1 MSFQYG
7 VWLPV
12 ACAVMSKV
20 SPVFGLI
27 DCNSFYASCERV
39 FRPDLAKV
47 PIVVLSN
54 NDGCVIAR
62 SYDAKPFVKMG
73 EPYFQIK
80 HKLRQHGIIAFSSN
94 YALYGDM
101 SERVMTLIESMAPA
115 VEVYSID
122 EAFADLTGISDLDGL
137 GRRIRSRV
145 LRCTGIPVGVGIA
158 PTKTLAKLAN
168 HTAKRLQAHT
178 GGVVNICDPIKRAWV
193 LRNTDV
199 AEVWGVGRKMKM
211 HLDAMGI
218 KTAMDLAKSDPWT
231 LRKNFSV
238 VIEKTAREL
247 AGTPCLELDEPDPP
261 KQEICCSRMF
271 GKRLKELPP
280 IKEAVATYMMRA
292 SEKLRAQNSLCKKIR
307 VSIRTGMFNPE
318 EAKYANGVV
327 VDLPYPT
334 DDVRLLINLAV
345 DALDRLFRPGFNYSK
360 AEVMLLNLCQP
371 GEYTDDLFATS
382 QPAEAS
388 RVMAVLDQI
397 NGRWGRGT
405 VRAAS
410 VPINP
415 DWGMRRE
422 MMSQSYT
429 TRLDQLW
436 KISCH

>member
-1 MSFQYG
+1 
-7 VWLPV
+7 
-12 ACAVMSKV
+12 MSKAL
-20 SPVFGLI
+20 PVFGLI

-62 SYDAKPFVKMG
+62 SYDAKPYVKMG

-80 HKLRQHGIIAFSSN
+80 HKLKQHGIVPFSSN

-101 SERVMTLIESMAPA
+101 SERVMTLIESMVPA

-122 EAFADLTGISDLDGL
+122 EAFVDLTGINGLDAL
-137 GRRIRSRV
+137 GRKIRSQV

-158 PTKTLAKLAN
+158 HTKTLAKLAN
-168 HTAKRLQAHT
+168 HTAKRLQAQT
-178 GGVVNICDPIKRAWV
+178 GGVVNICDPIKRDWV

-199 AEVWGVGRKMKM
+199 AEVWGVGRRMKM
-211 HLDAMGI
+211 HLDGMGI
-218 KTAMDLAKSDPWT
+218 KTAMDLAKADPWT

-271 GKRLKELPP
+271 GKRLKQLPP

-292 SEKLRAQNSLCKKIR
+292 SEKLRAQKSLSKKIR
-307 VSIRTGMFNPE
+307 VSIRTGMFNPD

-327 VDLPYPT
+327 IDLPYPT
-334 DDVRLLINLAV
+334 DDVRLLTTAAV
-345 DALDRLFRPGFNYSK
+345 DALDRVFRPGFSYSK
-360 AEVMLLNLCQP
+360 AEVLLLNLCQP
-371 GEYTDDLFATS
+371 GEYTDDLFAIS
-382 QPAEAS
+382 QPTEAT
-388 RVMAVLDQI
+388 RVMAVLDDI

-405 VRAAS
+405 LRSAS
-410 VPINP
+410 VPSNP

-436 KISCH
+436 SVTCS

>member
-1 MSFQYG
+1 MFSK
-7 VWLPV
+7 PV
-12 ACAVMSKV
+12 
-20 SPVFGLI
+20 PVFALI

-39 FRPDLAKV
+39 FRPDLARV

-80 HKLRQHGIIAFSSN
+80 HKLKQHGIVPFSSN

-101 SERVMTLIESMAPA
+101 SERVMTLIESMVPA

-122 EAFADLTGISDLDGL
+122 EAFADLTGIPNLDAL
-137 GRRIRSRV
+137 GRRVRSQV

-158 PTKTLAKLAN
+158 HTKTLAKLAN
-168 HTAKRLQAHT
+168 HTAKRLQAET
-178 GGVVNICDPIKRAWV
+178 GGVVDICDPFKRDWV

-199 AEVWGVGRKMKM
+199 SEVWGVGRRMKM
-211 HLDAMGI
+211 HLDALGV
-218 KTAMDLAKSDPWT
+218 KTAMDLAKADPWM
-231 LRKNFSV
+231 LRKKFSV

-271 GKRLKELPP
+271 GKRLTELAP

-292 SEKLRAQNSLCKKIR
+292 SEKLRAQGSVCKKIR

-318 EAKYANGVV
+318 EAKFANGLV

-334 DDVRLLINLAV
+334 DDVRLLTKAAV
-345 DALDRLFRPGFNYSK
+345 DALERVYRPGFKYSK

-371 GEYTDDLFATS
+371 GEYTDDLFAVS
-382 QPAEAS
+382 QPSEATK
-388 RVMAVLDQI
+388 VMAVLDKI

-405 VRAAS
+405 LRAAS
-410 VPINP
+410 VPTNP
-415 DWGMRRE
+415 EWGMRRDL
-422 MMSQSYT
+422 MSQSYT
-429 TRLDQLW
+429 TKLDQLW
-436 KISCH
+436 KVTCS

>member
-1 MSFQYG
+1 
-7 VWLPV
+7 
-12 ACAVMSKV
+12 MSKAL
-20 SPVFGLI
+20 PVFGLI

-62 SYDAKPFVKMG
+62 SYDAKPYVKMG

-80 HKLRQHGIIAFSSN
+80 HRLKQHGIVPFSSN

-101 SERVMTLIESMAPA
+101 SERVMTLIESMVPA

-122 EAFADLTGISDLDGL
+122 EAFVDLTGINGLDAL
-137 GRRIRSRV
+137 GRKIRSQV

-158 PTKTLAKLAN
+158 HTKTLAKLAN
-168 HTAKRLQAHT
+168 HTAKRLQAQT
-178 GGVVNICDPIKRAWV
+178 GGVVNICDPIKRDWV

-199 AEVWGVGRKMKM
+199 AEVWGVGRRMKM
-211 HLDAMGI
+211 HLDGMGI
-218 KTAMDLAKSDPWT
+218 KTAMDLAKADPWT

-280 IKEAVATYMMRA
+280 IKEAVATYIMRA
-292 SEKLRAQNSLCKKIR
+292 SEKLRTQKSLCKKIR
-307 VSIRTGMFNPE
+307 VSIRTGMFNPD

-327 VDLPYPT
+327 IDLPYPT
-334 DDVRLLINLAV
+334 DDVRLLTTAAV
-345 DALDRLFRPGFNYSK
+345 DALDRVFRPGFSYSK
-360 AEVMLLNLCQP
+360 AEVLLLNLCQP
-371 GEYTDDLFATS
+371 GEYTDDLFAIS
-382 QPAEAS
+382 QPTEAT
-388 RVMAVLDQI
+388 RVMAVLDEI

-405 VRAAS
+405 LRSAS
-410 VPINP
+410 VPSNP

-436 KISCH
+436 IVTCG

>member
-1 MSFQYG
+1 
-7 VWLPV
+7 
-12 ACAVMSKV
+12 MSKKLE
-20 SPVFGLI
+20 PVFALI

-39 FRPDLAKV
+39 FRPDLARV

-80 HKLRQHGIIAFSSN
+80 HKLRQHGIVPFSSN

-101 SERVMTLIESMAPA
+101 SERVMTLIESMVPA

-122 EAFADLTGISDLDGL
+122 EAFADLTGISNLDAL
-137 GRRIRSRV
+137 GRRIRSQV

-158 PTKTLAKLAN
+158 HTKTLAKLAN
-168 HTAKRLQAHT
+168 HTAKRLQAET
-178 GGVVNICDPIKRAWV
+178 GGVVDICDPFKRDWV

-199 AEVWGVGRKMKM
+199 SEVWGVGRRMKM
-211 HLDAMGI
+211 HLDALGV
-218 KTAMDLAKSDPWT
+218 KTAMDLAKADPRM
-231 LRKNFSV
+231 LRKKFSV

-271 GKRLKELPP
+271 GKRLTELAP

-292 SEKLRAQNSLCKKIR
+292 SEKLRAQGSVCKKIR

-318 EAKYANGVV
+318 EAKFANGVV

-334 DDVRLLINLAV
+334 DDVRLLTKAAV
-345 DALDRLFRPGFNYSK
+345 DALERVYRPGFKYSK
-360 AEVMLLNLCQP
+360 AEVLLLNLCQP
-371 GEYTDDLFATS
+371 GEYTDDLFAVS
-382 QPAEAS
+382 QPSEATK
-388 RVMAVLDQI
+388 VMAVLDKI

-405 VRAAS
+405 LRAAS
-410 VPINP
+410 VPSNP

-422 MMSQSYT
+422 MMSQSFT
-429 TRLDQLW
+429 TRIDQLW
-436 KISCH
+436 TVQC

>member
-1 MSFQYG
+1 M
-7 VWLPV
+7 
-12 ACAVMSKV
+12 
-20 SPVFGLI
+20 PVFGLI

-62 SYDAKPFVKMG
+62 SYDAKPYVKMG

-80 HKLRQHGIIAFSSN
+80 HKLKQHGIVPFSSN

-101 SERVMTLIESMAPA
+101 SERVMTLIESMVPT

-122 EAFADLTGISDLDGL
+122 EAFVDLTGITDLDRL
-137 GRRIRSRV
+137 GRQIRGQV
-145 LRCTGIPVGVGIA
+145 LRCAGIPVGVGIA
-158 PTKTLAKLAN
+158 HTKTLAKLAN
-168 HTAKRLQAHT
+168 HTAKRLQAQT
-178 GGVVNICDPIKRAWV
+178 GGVVNICDPAKRDWV

-199 AEVWGVGRKMKM
+199 SEVWGVGRRMKA
-211 HLDAMGI
+211 HLDTMGI
-218 KTAMDLAKSDPWT
+218 KSAMDLAKADLWT

-247 AGTPCLELDEPDPP
+247 AGTSCLELDEPDPP

-271 GKRLKELPP
+271 GTRLTELAP

-292 SEKLRAQNSLCKKIR
+292 SEKLRAQNSLCKKVR

-327 VDLPYPT
+327 IDMPYPT
-334 DDVRLLINLAV
+334 DDVRLLTKAAV
-345 DALDRLFRPGFNYSK
+345 NALDRVYRHGYKYSK
-360 AEVMLLNLCQP
+360 AEVLLMSLCQP
-371 GEYTDDLFATS
+371 GEYTDDLFAAS
-382 QPAEAS
+382 QPTES
-388 RVMAVLDQI
+388 TKVMAVLDQI
-397 NGRWGRGT
+397 NERWGRGT
-405 VRAAS
+405 LRAAS
-410 VPINP
+410 VPSNP
-415 DWGMRRE
+415 EWAMRRE

-436 KISCH
+436 TINCK

>member
-1 MSFQYG
+1 
-7 VWLPV
+7 
-12 ACAVMSKV
+12 MSKRV
-20 SPVFGLI
+20 PVFGLI

-62 SYDAKPFVKMG
+62 SYDAKPYVKMG

-80 HKLRQHGIIAFSSN
+80 HKLKQHGIVPFSSN

-101 SERVMTLIESMAPA
+101 SERVMTLIESMVPA

-122 EAFADLTGISDLDGL
+122 EAFVDLAGITDLDGL
-137 GRRIRSRV
+137 GRQIRSQV
-145 LRCTGIPVGVGIA
+145 LRCAGIPVGVGIA
-158 PTKTLAKLAN
+158 HTKTLAKLAN
-168 HTAKRLQAHT
+168 HTAKRLQAQT
-178 GGVVNICDPIKRAWV
+178 GGVVNICDPTKRDWV

-199 AEVWGVGRKMKM
+199 SEVWGIGRRMKA
-211 HLDAMGI
+211 HLDTMGI
-218 KTAMDLAKSDPWT
+218 KSAMDLAKADPWA

-271 GKRLKELPP
+271 GTRLTELAP

-292 SEKLRAQNSLCKKIR
+292 SEKLRAQNSLCKKVR

-327 VDLPYPT
+327 IDMPYPT
-334 DDVRLLINLAV
+334 DDVRLLTKAAVAAV
-345 DALDRLFRPGFNYSK
+345 DRVYRPGFKYSK
-360 AEVMLLNLCQP
+360 AEVLLMSLCQP
-371 GEYTDDLFATS
+371 GEYTDDLFAAS
-382 QPAEAS
+382 QPTES
-388 RVMAVLDQI
+388 TRVMAVLDQI
-397 NGRWGRGT
+397 NERWGRGT
-405 VRAAS
+405 LRAAS
-410 VPINP
+410 VPSSP
-415 DWGMRRE
+415 EWAMRRE

-436 KISCH
+436 TINCR

>member
-1 MSFQYG
+1 
-7 VWLPV
+7 
-12 ACAVMSKV
+12 MSKV
-20 SPVFGLI
+20 PPVFGLI

-73 EPYFQIK
+73 EPFFQIR
-80 HKLRQHGIIAFSSN
+80 HKLKQHGIVAFSSN

-101 SERVMTLIESMAPA
+101 SERVMTLIESMVPA

-122 EAFADLTGISDLDGL
+122 EAFADLTGIGELDAL
-137 GRRIRSRV
+137 GRRIRSQV

-158 PTKTLAKLAN
+158 ATKTLAKLAN
-168 HTAKRLQAHT
+168 HTAKRLQAQT
-178 GGVVNICDPIKRAWV
+178 GGVVNICDPVKRDWV

-211 HLDAMGI
+211 HLDAMGV
-218 KTAMDLAKSDPWT
+218 KSAMDLAKADPWT

-271 GKRLKELPP
+271 GKRLQELPP

-318 EAKYANGVV
+318 EAKYANGVII
-327 VDLPYPT
+327 DLPYPS
-334 DDVRLLINLAV
+334 DDVRLLTKMAV
-345 DALDRLFRPGFNYSK
+345 DALDRVFRPGFNYSK
-360 AEVMLLNLCQP
+360 AEVLLLNLCQP

-382 QPAEAS
+382 QPTDAS
-388 RVMAVLDQI
+388 KVMAVLDQI

-405 VRAAS
+405 LRAAS
-410 VPINP
+410 VPANP

-436 KISCH
+436 SIACR

>member
-1 MSFQYG
+1 MSSKS
-7 VWLPV
+7 LPV
-12 ACAVMSKV
+12 FS
-20 SPVFGLI
+20 LI

-39 FRPDLAKV
+39 FRPDLARV

-80 HKLRQHGIIAFSSN
+80 HKLKQHGIVPFSSN

-101 SERVMTLIESMAPA
+101 SERVMSQIESMVPV

-122 EAFADLTGISDLDGL
+122 EAFADLAGIANPESL
-137 GRRIRSRV
+137 GRQIRSQV

-158 PTKTLAKLAN
+158 HTKTLAKLAN
-168 HTAKRLQAHT
+168 HTSKRLQAAT
-178 GGVVNICDPIKRAWV
+178 GGVVDICDPFKRDWV

-199 AEVWGVGRKMKM
+199 SEVWGVGRRMKI
-211 HLDAMGI
+211 HLDALGI
-218 KTAMDLAKSDPWT
+218 KTAMDLAKADPWM
-231 LRKNFSV
+231 LRSKFSV

-247 AGTPCLELDEPDPP
+247 AGTHCLELEEPDPP

-271 GKRLKELPP
+271 GKRLTELPP
-280 IKEAVATYMMRA
+280 IKEAVAMYMMRA
-292 SEKLRAQNSLCKKIR
+292 SEKLRAQGSVCKKIR

-318 EAKYANGVV
+318 EAKFANGVV

-334 DDVRLLINLAV
+334 DDVRLLTKAAV
-345 DALDRLFRPGFNYSK
+345 DAVERVFRPGFKFSK

-371 GEYTDDLFATS
+371 GQYTDDLFAVS
-382 QPAEAS
+382 QPAEAT
-388 RVMAVLDQI
+388 RIMAVLDQI

-405 VRAAS
+405 LRTAS
-410 VPINP
+410 VPSNP

-422 MMSQSYT
+422 MISQSFT
-429 TRLDQLW
+429 TRIDELW
-436 KISCH
+436 TVHCK

>member
-1 MSFQYG
+1 M
-7 VWLPV
+7 P
-12 ACAVMSKV
+12 KPT
-20 SPVFGLI
+20 PVFGLI

-80 HKLRQHGIIAFSSN
+80 HKLRQHGIVAFSSN
-94 YALYGDM
+94 YALYGDI
-101 SERVMTLIESMAPA
+101 SERVMTLIEAMVPA

-122 EAFADLTGISDLDGL
+122 EAFADLTGIDGL
-137 GRRIRSRV
+137 DALGRQIRSQV

-158 PTKTLAKLAN
+158 ATKTLAKLAS
-168 HTAKRLQAHT
+168 HTAKRLQAQT
-178 GGVVNICDPIKRAWV
+178 GGVVNICDPLKRDWV

-199 AEVWGVGRKMKM
+199 GEVWGVGRRMKV
-211 HLDAMGI
+211 HLNTLGI
-218 KTAMDLAKSDPWT
+218 KSAMDLAKADAWS
-231 LRKNFSV
+231 LRKHFSV
-238 VIEKTAREL
+238 VIERTAREL
-247 AGTPCLELDEPDPP
+247 AGTPCLELDEPDPA

-271 GKRLKELPP
+271 GNRLKELPP

-334 DDVRLLINLAV
+334 DEVRLLTKAAV
-345 DALDRLFRPGFNYSK
+345 DALDRVFRPGFNYSK
-360 AEVMLLNLCQP
+360 AEVLLLNSCQP
-371 GEYTDDLFATS
+371 GEYTDDLFAAS
-382 QPAEAS
+382 QPADAT
-388 RVMAVLDQI
+388 RLMAVLDQI
-397 NGRWGRGT
+397 NERWGRGT
-405 VRAAS
+405 LRSAS
-410 VPINP
+410 VPSHP
-415 DWGMRRE
+415 D
-422 MMSQSYT
+422 
-429 TRLDQLW
+429 
-436 KISCH
+436 